1 MNCHEC
7 NEILNEYA
15 LGILDPMD
23 AIKVSE
29 HIDSGCEYCRENLR
43 SIDSATAVLSHNTTP
58 ISPPDDLKGQLL
70 KVIRESRKQK
80 EALLTAQLDL
90 DSGEP
95 KSLQTNLEVDDFIV
109 VDPTS
114 KGSLSPRFV
123 AMTLAASLM
132 SVVLSYQAVMA
143 FQRYRW
149 DSPRAGDNR
158 IESYPLSENGRSRSK
173 ADSLRFVSVPI
184 VSSVRNAAPIARAGF
199 VAVDAFANELH
210 IAIDFGD
217 LTKSDTGIICEAW
230 TTDGQRHRLGL
241 INRTNE
247 TMALGVFDISALSS
261 KMAKLVI
268 YKNDQQS
275 NVLPAIFEISID
287 LRDRS
292 LRAEEKR

>member
-23 AIKVSE
+23 ASKVSE

-43 SIDSATAVLSHNTTP
+43 SIDAATAVLSQNATP
-58 ISPPDDLKGQLL
+58 ISPPDDLKGQLM
-70 KVIRESRKQK
+70 KAIQERRRQK
-80 EALLTAQLDL
+80 NALPTAQLDL

-95 KSLQTNLEVDDFIV
+95 NSLQTKLEAGDIV
-109 VDPTS
+109 VGSTS
-114 KGSLSPRFV
+114 NGSLASRFV
-123 AMTLAASLM
+123 AMTLAASLI

-149 DSPRAGDNR
+149 DSPRAGENR
-158 IESYPLSENGRSRSK
+158 IDSYPLAEKGRSRSK

-184 VSSVRNAAPIARAGF
+184 VSSVRNADPIARAGF
-199 VAVDAFANELH
+199 VAVDAFAKELH
-210 IAIDFGD
+210 IAIDFGN
-217 LTKSDTGIICEAW
+217 LSKSDTGIICEAW

-261 KMAKLVI
+261 GMVKLVV

-275 NVLPAIFEISID
+275 NSLPAIFEISID
-287 LRDRS
+287 LRDRALS
-292 LRAEEKR
+292 AEEKE